1 MFFAW
6 NVIRFFYI
14 LSIVLL
20 IVYLPI
26 QYIPISLCLL
36 LIGFVVEYTLFIVTT
51 LFDEVMRI

>member
-36 LIGFVVEYTLFIVTT
+36 LVGFVVEYVLLIVTKM
-51 LFDEVMRI
+51 LDEVMRI